1 MELFRQKRV
10 DMSGYAEDFAIENPD
25 YMWPDASTG
34 VQKATGIEN
43 GYSLVS
49 FFGKVDYNWQDLLLA
64 SFTIRR
70 DGSSRFGK
78 NNRYG
83 TFPAATLGYRISK
96 MLNEEWIDDLKL
108 RVSWGKTGNQIQ
120 PVILSL

>member
-1 MELFRQKRV
+1 MA
-10 DMSGYAEDFAIENPD
+10 G
-25 YMWPDASTG
+25 ASTG

-108 RVSWGKTGNQIQ
+108 RVSWVKPVIKPFQIQ